1 MNFKRFAATVLSVVT
16 MFGAMALTA
25 GTEVYAAS
33 VVGRGVK
40 LTASGSPAS
49 GNVSGAGS
57 STSAGSGAATTGS
70 SASANSSGVNTGAAA
85 SGTSTD
91 SGELR
96 GVWFSYLDWQN
107 MTTDE
112 AGFKAAADQ
121 VMSDIQ
127 KKGMNAIF
135 CHVHSHS
142 DAYYPSSVLPT
153 SKFLPGS
160 GRFDALQYMIDSAHR
175 HGLRFHAWFNPYRVT
190 GYQMKWSDVPAGSI
204 VKQWY
209 ASGSRNVLLFDGN
222 YYLNP
227 AQPAVRDLVVSSIR
241 EVLTKYA
248 IDGVQFDDYFY
259 PDLGKDAA
267 TNFDYPEYQLYSG
280 NASITEWRK
289 ANVSALIAAVYQTV
303 HAVRPSAVFGVSPVG
318 PLRNLRSEK
327 SYFVDIDT
335 WMSHTGYI
343 DYVLPQIYFDFEQKT
358 GSGVASDAA
367 YATCLN
373 SWLQLRQKT
382 GGKVKLYVGL
392 ALYKCGTS
400 AWDGNA
406 KPEWLRRSDILLREV
421 QLARQSGQVSGF
433 GIYAYQNFDDA
444 AAQAELANLR
454 TVFQ

>member
-1 MNFKRFAATVLSVVT
+1 MNFKRLAAMVFSVV
-16 MFGAMALTA
+16 MMLGAIAWTG
-25 GTEVYAAS
+25 GTEAYAAS
-33 VVGRGVK
+33 VVGRGV
-40 LTASGSPAS
+40 TRTGSPA
-49 GNVSGAGS
+49 GDNVSGAGS
-57 STSAGSGAATTGS
+57 STSAGS
-70 SASANSSGVNTGAAA
+70 A
-85 SGTSTD
+85 SGAD

-107 MTTDE
+107 MPTDE

-153 SKFLPGS
+153 SKFLPGN

-190 GYQMKWSDVPAGSI
+190 GYQMKWSDVPTSSI

-227 AQPAVRDLVVSSIR
+227 AQPTVRDLVVSSIR

-289 ANVSALIAAVYQTV
+289 ANVSALIAAVYQAV
-303 HAVRPSAVFGVSPVG
+303 HAVRPAAVFGVSPVAQ
-318 PLRNLRSEK
+318 LKYLRSDK

-358 GSGVASDAA
+358 GSGAASDAA

>member
-1 MNFKRFAATVLSVVT
+1 MNFKRFLATVLSIG
-16 MFGAMALTA
+16 MMLGSMAWI
-25 GTEVYAAS
+25 GRTEAYAAS
-33 VVGRGVK
+33 VVGRGLK
-40 LTASGSPAS
+40 LTGSGTQAS
-49 GNVSGAGS
+49 GNVSVAGI
-57 STSAGSGAATTGS
+57 STSAGSAT
-70 SASANSSGVNTGAAA
+70 AAA
-85 SGTSTD
+85 GNT
-91 SGELR
+91 GELR

-107 MTTDE
+107 MPTDE

-121 VMSDIQ
+121 VMADIQ
-127 KKGMNAIF
+127 KNGMNAIF

-142 DAYYPSSVLPT
+142 DAYFNSSLLPK
-153 SKFLPGS
+153 SKFLQGN

-175 HGLRFHAWFNPYRVT
+175 HGLQFHAWFNPYRVT
-190 GYQMKWSDVPAGSI
+190 GYQMKWADVPAGSI

-209 ASGSRNVLLFDGN
+209 TAGSRNVLLFDGD

-248 IDGVQFDDYFY
+248 VDGVQFDDYFY
-259 PDLGKDAA
+259 PNLGKDAA

-303 HAVRPSAVFGVSPVG
+303 HAVRPAAVFGVSPVAQ
-318 PLRNLRSEK
+318 LKYLRSDK

-335 WMSHTGYI
+335 WMKNPGYI

-358 GSGVASDAA
+358 GSGAASDAA

-373 SWLQLRQKT
+373 SWLQLRQQT

-400 AWDGNA
+400 AWDGNVQ
-406 KPEWLRRSDILLREV
+406 PEWLRRNDILKREV
-421 QLARQSGQVSGF
+421 ELARQSGQVSGF

-444 AAQAELANLR
+444 AAQAELSNLR

>member
-1 MNFKRFAATVLSVVT
+1 MNFKRLAAMVLSVV
-16 MFGAMALTA
+16 MMLGAIAWTG
-25 GTEVYAAS
+25 GTEAYAAS
-33 VVGRGVK
+33 VVGRGV
-40 LTASGSPAS
+40 TRTGSPA
-49 GNVSGAGS
+49 GDNVSGAGS
-57 STSAGSGAATTGS
+57 STSAGSALAA
-70 SASANSSGVNTGAAA
+70 
-85 SGTSTD
+85 D

-96 GVWFSYLDWQN
+96 GAWFSYLDWQN
-107 MTTDE
+107 MPTDE

-127 KKGMNAIF
+127 KNGMNAIF

-153 SKFLPGS
+153 SKFLPGN

-289 ANVSALIAAVYQTV
+289 ANVSALIAAVYQAV
-303 HAVRPSAVFGVSPVG
+303 HAVRPAAVFGVSPVAQ
-318 PLRNLRSEK
+318 LKYLRSDK

-335 WMSHTGYI
+335 WMSSTGYI

>member
-1 MNFKRFAATVLSVVT
+1 MNFKRFAAMVLCVMT
-16 MFGAMALTA
+16 MFGAMALSS
-25 GTEVYAAS
+25 GTEAYAAS

-49 GNVSGAGS
+49 GNVSGAGN
-57 STSAGSGAATTGS
+57 STSAGS
-70 SASANSSGVNTGAAA
+70 ASATA
-85 SGTSTD
+85 D

-107 MTTDE
+107 MPTDE
-112 AGFKAAADQ
+112 AGFKAAADK
-121 VMSDIQ
+121 VMADIR
-127 KKGMNAIF
+127 KNGMNAIF

-142 DAYYPSSVLPT
+142 DAYYPSSVLPP
-153 SKFLPGS
+153 SKFLPGN

-175 HGLRFHAWFNPYRVT
+175 HGLSFHAWFNPYRVT

-209 ASGSRNVLLFDGN
+209 ASGSRNVLLFNGS

-267 TNFDYPEYQLYSG
+267 TNFDYPEYQLSGG

-289 ANVSALIAAVYQTV
+289 ANVSALIAAVHQIV

-335 WMSHTGYI
+335 WMSHTGYV

-367 YATCLN
+367 YATCLD
-373 SWLQLRQKT
+373 SWLQLQQKT
-382 GGKVKLYVGL
+382 GGKVKLYIGL
-392 ALYKCGTS
+392 ALYKCGTNS
-400 AWDGNA
+400 WDGNA
-406 KPEWLRRSDILLREV
+406 KPEWLRRSDVLLREV

-444 AAQAELANLR
+444 AAQAELTNLR
-454 TVFQ
+454 TAFS

>member
-1 MNFKRFAATVLSVVT
+1 MNFKRLAAMVFSVV
-16 MFGAMALTA
+16 MMLGAIAWTG
-25 GTEVYAAS
+25 GTEAYAAS
-33 VVGRGVK
+33 VVGRGV
-40 LTASGSPAS
+40 TRTGSPA
-49 GNVSGAGS
+49 GDNVSGAGS
-57 STSAGSGAATTGS
+57 STSAGS
-70 SASANSSGVNTGAAA
+70 SGVNTSAATSGA
-85 SGTSTD
+85 D

-96 GVWFSYLDWQN
+96 GAWFSYLDWQN
-107 MTTDE
+107 MPTDE

-127 KKGMNAIF
+127 KNGMNAIF

-153 SKFLPGS
+153 SKFLPGN

-175 HGLRFHAWFNPYRVT
+175 HGLSFHAWFNPYRVT

-209 ASGSRNVLLFDGN
+209 ASGNRNVLLFDGN

-259 PDLGKDAA
+259 PDLGKNAA

-444 AAQAELANLR
+444 AAQAELTNLR
-454 TVFQ
+454 TAFS

>member
-1 MNFKRFAATVLSVVT
+1 MNFKRLAATVLSVVT
-16 MFGAMALTA
+16 MFGAMALSS

-49 GNVSGAGS
+49 GNVSGAGN
-57 STSAGSGAATTGS
+57 STSAGS
-70 SASANSSGVNTGAAA
+70 ASATA
-85 SGTSTD
+85 D

-107 MTTDE
+107 MPTDE

-121 VMSDIQ
+121 VMADIQ
-127 KKGMNAIF
+127 KNGMNAIF

-153 SKFLPGS
+153 SKFLPGKGS
-160 GRFDALQYMIDSAHR
+160 FDALQYMIDSAHR
-175 HGLRFHAWFNPYRVT
+175 HGLSFHAWFNPYRVT

-209 ASGSRNVLLFDGN
+209 ASGSRNVLLFNGS

-248 IDGVQFDDYFY
+248 VDGVQFDDYFY

-267 TNFDYPEYQLYSG
+267 TNFDYPEYQLSDG

-335 WMSHTGYI
+335 WMSNTGYV

-367 YATCLN
+367 YATCLD

-382 GGKVKLYVGL
+382 GGKVKLYIGL
-392 ALYKCGTS
+392 ALYKCGTNS
-400 AWDGNA
+400 WDGNA
-406 KPEWLRRSDILLREV
+406 KPEWLRRSDVLLREV

-444 AAQAELANLR
+444 AAQAELVNLR
-454 TVFQ
+454 TAFS

>member
-1 MNFKRFAATVLSVVT
+1 MNFKRLAAMVLSVV
-16 MFGAMALTA
+16 MMLGAIAWTG
-25 GTEVYAAS
+25 GTEAYAAS
-33 VVGRGVK
+33 VVGRGM
-40 LTASGSPAS
+40 TRTGSPA
-49 GNVSGAGS
+49 GDNVSGAGS
-57 STSAGSGAATTGS
+57 STSAGGASGA
-70 SASANSSGVNTGAAA
+70 
-85 SGTSTD
+85 D

-107 MTTDE
+107 MPTDE

-153 SKFLPGS
+153 SKFLPGN

-209 ASGSRNVLLFDGN
+209 ASGNRNVLLFDGN

-280 NASITEWRK
+280 NASITAWRK
-289 ANVSALIAAVYQTV
+289 SNVSALIAAVYQAV
-303 HAVRPSAVFGVSPVG
+303 HAVRPAAVFGVSPVAQ
-318 PLRNLRSEK
+318 LKYLRSDK

-358 GSGVASDAA
+358 GSGAASDAA

-444 AAQAELANLR
+444 AAQAELTNLR
-454 TVFQ
+454 TAFS

>member
-1 MNFKRFAATVLSVVT
+1 MNFKRFLAVMLSVVV
-16 MFGAMALTA
+16 MLGSMAWTGGTA
-25 GTEVYAAS
+25 AYAAS
-33 VVGRGVK
+33 VVGRGVT
-40 LTASGSPAS
+40 LTASSAS
-49 GNVSGAGS
+49 GNASGAGS
-57 STSAGSGAATTGS
+57 STSAGS
-70 SASANSSGVNTGAAA
+70 SGVNTSAATSGA
-85 SGTSTD
+85 D

-107 MTTDE
+107 MPTDE
-112 AGFKAAADQ
+112 AGFKAAADK
-121 VMSDIQ
+121 VMADIR
-127 KKGMNAIF
+127 KNGMNAIF

-153 SKFLPGS
+153 SKFLPGN

-175 HGLRFHAWFNPYRVT
+175 HGLQFHAWFNPYRVT

-209 ASGSRNVLLFDGN
+209 ASGSRNVLLFNGS

-367 YATCLN
+367 YATCLD
-373 SWLQLRQKT
+373 SWLKLRQKT
-382 GGKVKLYVGL
+382 GGKVKLYIGL
-392 ALYKCGTS
+392 ALYKCGTNS
-400 AWDGNA
+400 WDGNA

-444 AAQAELANLR
+444 AAQAELTNLR
-454 TVFQ
+454 TAFS

>member
-1 MNFKRFAATVLSVVT
+1 MNFKRLAAMVLSVV
-16 MFGAMALTA
+16 MMLGATA
-25 GTEVYAAS
+25 WTGGTETYAAS
-33 VVGRGVK
+33 VVGRGV
-40 LTASGSPAS
+40 TRTGSPA
-49 GNVSGAGS
+49 GDNVSSAGS
-57 STSAGSGAATTGS
+57 STSAGS
-70 SASANSSGVNTGAAA
+70 A
-85 SGTSTD
+85 SGAD

-107 MTTDE
+107 MPTDE

-153 SKFLPGS
+153 SKFLPGN

-209 ASGSRNVLLFDGN
+209 ASGNRNVLLFDGN

-289 ANVSALIAAVYQTV
+289 ANVSALIAAVYQAV
-303 HAVRPSAVFGVSPVG
+303 HAVRPAAVFGVSPVAQ
-318 PLRNLRSEK
+318 LKYLRSDK

-358 GSGVASDAA
+358 GSGAASDAA

>member
-1 MNFKRFAATVLSVVT
+1 MNFKRLAATVLSVVT
-16 MFGAMALTA
+16 MFGAMALSS
-25 GTEVYAAS
+25 GTKVYAAS

-57 STSAGSGAATTGS
+57 STSAGS
-70 SASANSSGVNTGAAA
+70 ASATA
-85 SGTSTD
+85 D

-107 MTTDE
+107 MPTDE

-121 VMSDIQ
+121 VMADIQ
-127 KKGMNAIF
+127 KNGMNAIF

-153 SKFLPGS
+153 SKFLPGKGS
-160 GRFDALQYMIDSAHR
+160 FDALQYMIDSAHR
-175 HGLRFHAWFNPYRVT
+175 HGLSFHAWFNPYRVT

-209 ASGSRNVLLFDGN
+209 ASGSRNVLLFNGS

-248 IDGVQFDDYFY
+248 VDGVQFDDYFY

-267 TNFDYPEYQLYSG
+267 TNFDYPEYQLSDG

-335 WMSHTGYI
+335 WMSNTGYV

-367 YATCLN
+367 YATCLD

-382 GGKVKLYVGL
+382 GGKVKLYIGL
-392 ALYKCGTS
+392 ALYKCGTNS
-400 AWDGNA
+400 WDGNA
-406 KPEWLRRSDILLREV
+406 KPEWLRRSDVLLREV

-444 AAQAELANLR
+444 AAQAELVNLR
-454 TVFQ
+454 TAFS

>member
-1 MNFKRFAATVLSVVT
+1 MNFKRLAAMVLCVVT

-49 GNVSGAGS
+49 GNVSGAGN
-57 STSAGSGAATTGS
+57 STSAGS
-70 SASANSSGVNTGAAA
+70 ASATA
-85 SGTSTD
+85 D

-107 MTTDE
+107 MPTDE
-112 AGFKAAADQ
+112 AGFKAAADK
-121 VMSDIQ
+121 VMADIR
-127 KKGMNAIF
+127 KNGMNAIF

-153 SKFLPGS
+153 SKFLPGK

-175 HGLRFHAWFNPYRVT
+175 HGLSFHAWFNPYRVT

-209 ASGSRNVLLFDGN
+209 ASGNRNVLLFNGS

-248 IDGVQFDDYFY
+248 VDGVQFDDYFY

-267 TNFDYPEYQLYSG
+267 TNFDYPEYQLSGG

-335 WMSHTGYI
+335 WMSNTGYV

-358 GSGVASDAA
+358 GSGAASDAA
-367 YATCLN
+367 YATCLD
-373 SWLQLRQKT
+373 SWLKLRQKT
-382 GGKVKLYVGL
+382 GGKVKLYIGL
-392 ALYKCGTS
+392 ALYKCGTNS
-400 AWDGNA
+400 WDGNA
-406 KPEWLRRSDILLREV
+406 KPEWLRRSDVLLREV

-444 AAQAELANLR
+444 AAQAELTNLR
-454 TVFQ
+454 TAFS

>member
-1 MNFKRFAATVLSVVT
+1 MNFKRLAAMVLSVV
-16 MFGAMALTA
+16 MMLGAIAWTG
-25 GTEVYAAS
+25 GTEAYAAS
-33 VVGRGVK
+33 VVGRGV
-40 LTASGSPAS
+40 TRTGSPA
-49 GNVSGAGS
+49 GDNVSGAGS
-57 STSAGSGAATTGS
+57 STSAGGASGA
-70 SASANSSGVNTGAAA
+70 
-85 SGTSTD
+85 D

-107 MTTDE
+107 MPTDE
-112 AGFKAAADQ
+112 AGFKAAADR

-190 GYQMKWSDVPAGSI
+190 GYQMKWSDVPTSSI

-227 AQPAVRDLVVSSIR
+227 AQPTVRDLVVSSIR

-303 HAVRPSAVFGVSPVG
+303 HAVRPSAVFGVSPVAQ
-318 PLRNLRSEK
+318 LKYLRSEK

-335 WMSHTGYI
+335 WMSNTGYI

-444 AAQAELANLR
+444 AAQAELTNLR
-454 TVFQ
+454 TVFS

>member
-1 MNFKRFAATVLSVVT
+1 MNFKRLAAMVLCVVT
-16 MFGAMALTA
+16 MFGAMALSSGTA
-25 GTEVYAAS
+25 AYAAS
-33 VVGRGVK
+33 VVGRGVT
-40 LTASGSPAS
+40 LTAASAS

-57 STSAGSGAATTGS
+57 S
-70 SASANSSGVNTGAAA
+70 SANSSGVNTGVATA
-85 SGTSTD
+85 D

-107 MTTDE
+107 MPTDE

-121 VMSDIQ
+121 VMSDIR
-127 KKGMNAIF
+127 KNGMNAIF

-153 SKFLPGS
+153 SKFLPGN

-175 HGLRFHAWFNPYRVT
+175 HGLSFHAWFNPYRVT
-190 GYQMKWSDVPAGSI
+190 GYQMKWSDVPAGSV

-280 NASITEWRK
+280 SASITEWRK

-358 GSGVASDAA
+358 GSGAASDAA
-367 YATCLN
+367 YATCLS
-373 SWLQLRQKT
+373 SWLQLQQKT

-392 ALYKCGTS
+392 ALYKCGTNS
-400 AWDGNA
+400 WDGNA

>member
-1 MNFKRFAATVLSVVT
+1 MNFKRLAAMVLSVV
-16 MFGAMALTA
+16 MMLGAIAWTG
-25 GTEVYAAS
+25 GTEAYAAS
-33 VVGRGVK
+33 VVGRGV
-40 LTASGSPAS
+40 TRTGSPA
-49 GNVSGAGS
+49 GDNVSGAGS
-57 STSAGSGAATTGS
+57 STSAGS
-70 SASANSSGVNTGAAA
+70 A
-85 SGTSTD
+85 SGAD

-107 MTTDE
+107 MPTDE

-153 SKFLPGS
+153 SKFLPGN

-289 ANVSALIAAVYQTV
+289 ANVSALIAAVYQAV
-303 HAVRPSAVFGVSPVG
+303 HAVRPAAVFGVSPVAQ
-318 PLRNLRSEK
+318 LKYLRSDK

>member
-1 MNFKRFAATVLSVVT
+1 MNFKRFAAMVLCVMT
-16 MFGAMALTA
+16 MFGAMALSS
-25 GTEVYAAS
+25 GTEAYAAS

-49 GNVSGAGS
+49 GNVSGAGN
-57 STSAGSGAATTGS
+57 STSAGS
-70 SASANSSGVNTGAAA
+70 ASATA
-85 SGTSTD
+85 D

-107 MTTDE
+107 MPTDE

-121 VMSDIQ
+121 VMSDIR
-127 KKGMNAIF
+127 KNGMNAIF

-153 SKFLPGS
+153 SKFLPGNGS
-160 GRFDALQYMIDSAHR
+160 FDALQYMIDSAHR
-175 HGLRFHAWFNPYRVT
+175 HGLSFHAWFNPYRVT
-190 GYQMKWSDVPAGSI
+190 GYQMKWSDVPADSI

-209 ASGSRNVLLFDGN
+209 ASGSRNVLLFNGS

-267 TNFDYPEYQLYSG
+267 TNFDYSEYQLYSG

-318 PLRNLRSEK
+318 PLKNLRSEK

-335 WMSHTGYI
+335 WMSNTGYV

-367 YATCLN
+367 YATCLD
-373 SWLQLRQKT
+373 SWLKLRQKT
-382 GGKVKLYVGL
+382 GGKVKLYIGL
-392 ALYKCGTS
+392 ALYKCGTNS
-400 AWDGNA
+400 WDGNA

-444 AAQAELANLR
+444 AAQAELVNLR
-454 TVFQ
+454 TAFS

>member
-1 MNFKRFAATVLSVVT
+1 MKFKRLAAMVFSVV
-16 MFGAMALTA
+16 MMLGAIAWTG
-25 GTEVYAAS
+25 GTEAYAAS
-33 VVGRGVK
+33 VVGRGV
-40 LTASGSPAS
+40 TRTGSPA
-49 GNVSGAGS
+49 GDNVSGAGS
-57 STSAGSGAATTGS
+57 STSAGS
-70 SASANSSGVNTGAAA
+70 A
-85 SGTSTD
+85 SGAD

-107 MTTDE
+107 MPTDE

-127 KKGMNAIF
+127 KNGMNAIF

-153 SKFLPGS
+153 SKFLPGN

-175 HGLRFHAWFNPYRVT
+175 HGLSFHAWFNPYRVT

-303 HAVRPSAVFGVSPVG
+303 HAVRPAAVFGVSPVAQ
-318 PLRNLRSEK
+318 LKYLRSEK

-335 WMSHTGYI
+335 WMSNTGYL

-358 GSGVASDAA
+358 GSGAASEAA
-367 YATCLN
+367 YATCLS
-373 SWLQLRQKT
+373 SWLQLQQKT
-382 GGKVKLYVGL
+382 GGKVKLYIGL

-421 QLARQSGQVSGF
+421 QLARQSSQVSGF

-454 TVFQ
+454 TAFS

>member
-1 MNFKRFAATVLSVVT
+1 MNFKRLAAMVFSVV
-16 MFGAMALTA
+16 MMLGAIAWTG
-25 GTEVYAAS
+25 GTEAYAAS
-33 VVGRGVK
+33 VVGRGV
-40 LTASGSPAS
+40 TRTGSPA
-49 GNVSGAGS
+49 GDNVSGAGS
-57 STSAGSGAATTGS
+57 STSAGS
-70 SASANSSGVNTGAAA
+70 SGVNTSAATSGA
-85 SGTSTD
+85 D

-96 GVWFSYLDWQN
+96 GAWFSYLDWQN
-107 MTTDE
+107 MPTDE

-127 KKGMNAIF
+127 KNGMNAIF

-153 SKFLPGS
+153 SKFLPGN

-175 HGLRFHAWFNPYRVT
+175 HGLSFHAWFNPYRVT

-209 ASGSRNVLLFDGN
+209 ASGNRNVLLFDGN

-259 PDLGKDAA
+259 PDLGKNAA

-358 GSGVASDAA
+358 SSGVASDAA

-444 AAQAELANLR
+444 AAQAELTNLR
-454 TVFQ
+454 TAFS

>member
-1 MNFKRFAATVLSVVT
+1 MNFKRLAAMVLSVVM
-16 MFGAMALTA
+16 MFGATA
-25 GTEVYAAS
+25 WTGGTETYAAS
-33 VVGRGVK
+33 VVGRGV
-40 LTASGSPAS
+40 TRTGSPA
-49 GNVSGAGS
+49 GDNVSGAGS
-57 STSAGSGAATTGS
+57 STSAGSVSGA
-70 SASANSSGVNTGAAA
+70 
-85 SGTSTD
+85 D

-107 MTTDE
+107 MPTDE

-153 SKFLPGS
+153 SKFLPGN

-289 ANVSALIAAVYQTV
+289 ANVSALIAAVYQAV
-303 HAVRPSAVFGVSPVG
+303 HAVRPAAVFGVSPVAQ
-318 PLRNLRSEK
+318 LKYLRSEK

-444 AAQAELANLR
+444 AAQVELANLR

>member
-1 MNFKRFAATVLSVVT
+1 
-16 MFGAMALTA
+16 
-25 GTEVYAAS
+25 
-33 VVGRGVK
+33 
-40 LTASGSPAS
+40 
-49 GNVSGAGS
+49 
-57 STSAGSGAATTGS
+57 
-70 SASANSSGVNTGAAA
+70 
-85 SGTSTD
+85 
-91 SGELR
+91 
-96 GVWFSYLDWQN
+96 
-107 MTTDE
+107 
-112 AGFKAAADQ
+112 
-121 VMSDIQ
+121 MSDIQ
-127 KKGMNAIF
+127 KNGMNAIF

-153 SKFLPGS
+153 SKFLPGN

-175 HGLRFHAWFNPYRVT
+175 HGLSFHAWFNPYRVT

-209 ASGSRNVLLFDGN
+209 ASGNRNVLLFDGN

-267 TNFDYPEYQLYSG
+267 TNFDYLEYQLYSG

-367 YATCLN
+367 YATCLD
-373 SWLQLRQKT
+373 SWLKLRQKT

-392 ALYKCGTS
+392 ALYKCGTNS
-400 AWDGNA
+400 WDGNA

>member
-1 MNFKRFAATVLSVVT
+1 MNFKRLAAMVLSVV
-16 MFGAMALTA
+16 MMLGAIAWTG
-25 GTEVYAAS
+25 GTEAYAAS
-33 VVGRGVK
+33 VVGRGV
-40 LTASGSPAS
+40 TRTGSPA
-49 GNVSGAGS
+49 GDNVSGAGS
-57 STSAGSGAATTGS
+57 STSAGS
-70 SASANSSGVNTGAAA
+70 A
-85 SGTSTD
+85 SGAD

-107 MTTDE
+107 MPTDE

-153 SKFLPGS
+153 SKFLPGN

-190 GYQMKWSDVPAGSI
+190 GYQMKWSDVPTSSI

-259 PDLGKDAA
+259 PDLGKNAA

-289 ANVSALIAAVYQTV
+289 ANVSALIAAVYQAV
-303 HAVRPSAVFGVSPVG
+303 HAVRPAAVFGVSPVAQ
-318 PLRNLRSEK
+318 LKYLRSDK

>member
-1 MNFKRFAATVLSVVT
+1 MKFKRLAAVMLSV
-16 MFGAMALTA
+16 AMMLGSVAWT
-25 GTEVYAAS
+25 GSTEVYAAS

-40 LTASGSPAS
+40 PMSTGSPA
-49 GNVSGAGS
+49 
-57 STSAGSGAATTGS
+57 TG
-70 SASANSSGVNTGAAA
+70 AA
-85 SGTSTD
+85 SGTGSSTFMG
-91 SGELR
+91 STGELR

-107 MTTDE
+107 MPTDE
-112 AGFKAAADQ
+112 AGFKAAADK

-127 KKGMNAIF
+127 KQGMNAIF

-153 SKFLPGS
+153 SKFLPGN
-160 GRFDALQYMIDSAHR
+160 GKFDALQYMIDSAHR

-190 GYQMKWSDVPAGSI
+190 GYQMKWADVPASSI

-209 ASGSRNVLLFDGN
+209 AAGSRNVLLFDGD

-227 AQPAVRDLVVSSIR
+227 AQPAVRQLVVSSIR

-248 IDGVQFDDYFY
+248 VDGMQFDDYFY
-259 PDLGKDAA
+259 PNLGKDAA

-280 NASITEWRK
+280 NATITEWRK
-289 ANVSALIAAVYQTV
+289 ANVSALIQAVYATV
-303 HAVRPSAVFGVSPVG
+303 HEVRSSAMFGVSPVAQ
-318 PLRNLRSEK
+318 LKYLRSDK

-335 WMSHTGYI
+335 WMSHAGYI

-358 GSGVASDAA
+358 GSGAASDAA

-373 SWLQLRQKT
+373 SWLELHRKT
-382 GGKVKLYVGL
+382 GRKVQLYVGL
-392 ALYKCGTS
+392 ALYKCGTN

-406 KPEWLRRSDILLREV
+406 TPEWIRRNDILKREV
-421 QLARQSGQVSGF
+421 ELARQSGQVSGY
-433 GIYAYQNFDDA
+433 GIFAYQNFDDA

-454 TVFQ
+454 NVFS

>member
-1 MNFKRFAATVLSVVT
+1 MNFKRLAAMVLSVV
-16 MFGAMALTA
+16 MMLGAIVWTG
-25 GTEVYAAS
+25 GTEAYAAS
-33 VVGRGVK
+33 VVGRGV
-40 LTASGSPAS
+40 TRTGSPA
-49 GNVSGAGS
+49 GDNVSGAGS
-57 STSAGSGAATTGS
+57 TSAGS
-70 SASANSSGVNTGAAA
+70 A
-85 SGTSTD
+85 SGAD

-107 MTTDE
+107 MPTDE
-112 AGFKAAADQ
+112 AGFKAAADR

-153 SKFLPGS
+153 SKFLPGN

-209 ASGSRNVLLFDGN
+209 ASGNRNVLLFDGN

-444 AAQAELANLR
+444 AAQAELTNLR
-454 TVFQ
+454 TAFS

>member
-1 MNFKRFAATVLSVVT
+1 MNFKRLAAMVLSVV
-16 MFGAMALTA
+16 MMLGAIAWTG
-25 GTEVYAAS
+25 GTETYAAS
-33 VVGRGVK
+33 VVGRGV
-40 LTASGSPAS
+40 TRTGSPA
-49 GNVSGAGS
+49 GDNVSGAGS
-57 STSAGSGAATTGS
+57 STSAGS
-70 SASANSSGVNTGAAA
+70 ASAA
-85 SGTSTD
+85 D

-96 GVWFSYLDWQN
+96 GAWFSYLDWQN
-107 MTTDE
+107 MPTDE
-112 AGFKAAADQ
+112 AGFKAAADR

-153 SKFLPGS
+153 SKFLPGN

-209 ASGSRNVLLFDGN
+209 ASGNRNVLLFDGN

-259 PDLGKDAA
+259 PDLGKGAA

-318 PLRNLRSEK
+318 SLRNLRSEK

-358 GSGVASDAA
+358 GSGAASDAA

>member
-1 MNFKRFAATVLSVVT
+1 MNFKRLAAMVLSVV
-16 MFGAMALTA
+16 MMLGAIVWTG
-25 GTEVYAAS
+25 GTEAYAAS
-33 VVGRGVK
+33 VVGRGV
-40 LTASGSPAS
+40 TRTGSPA
-49 GNVSGAGS
+49 GDNVSGAGS
-57 STSAGSGAATTGS
+57 TSAGS
-70 SASANSSGVNTGAAA
+70 A
-85 SGTSTD
+85 SGAD

-107 MTTDE
+107 MPTDE
-112 AGFKAAADQ
+112 AGFKSAADQ

-127 KKGMNAIF
+127 KNGMNAIF

-153 SKFLPGS
+153 SKFLPGN

-209 ASGSRNVLLFDGN
+209 ASGNRNVLLFDGN

-444 AAQAELANLR
+444 AAQAELTNLR
-454 TVFQ
+454 TAFS

>member
-1 MNFKRFAATVLSVVT
+1 MNFKRLAAMVLSVV
-16 MFGAMALTA
+16 MMLGATA
-25 GTEVYAAS
+25 WTGGTEAYAAS
-33 VVGRGVK
+33 VAGRGVK

-49 GNVSGAGS
+49 GNASGAGS
-57 STSAGSGAATTGS
+57 STSAGS
-70 SASANSSGVNTGAAA
+70 A
-85 SGTSTD
+85 SGAD

-96 GVWFSYLDWQN
+96 GVWFSYLDWKN
-107 MTTDE
+107 MPTDE

-127 KKGMNAIF
+127 KNGMNAIF

-153 SKFLPGS
+153 SKFLPGN

-209 ASGSRNVLLFDGN
+209 ASGNRNVLLFDGN

-241 EVLTKYA
+241 EVLMKYA

-267 TNFDYPEYQLYSG
+267 TNFDYLEYQLYSG

-367 YATCLN
+367 YANCLN

>member
-1 MNFKRFAATVLSVVT
+1 MNFKRFAAMVLSVV
-16 MFGAMALTA
+16 MMLGATA
-25 GTEVYAAS
+25 WTGGTEAYAAS
-33 VVGRGVK
+33 VVSRGVTLK
-40 LTASGSPAS
+40 GSPA
-49 GNVSGAGS
+49 GDNVSGAGS
-57 STSAGSGAATTGS
+57 S
-70 SASANSSGVNTGAAA
+70 GVNTSAATSGAD
-85 SGTSTD
+85 G
-91 SGELR
+91 GELR

-107 MTTDE
+107 MPTDE

-153 SKFLPGS
+153 SKFLPGN

-175 HGLRFHAWFNPYRVT
+175 HGLSFHAWFNPYRVT

-209 ASGSRNVLLFDGN
+209 ASGSRNVLLFNGS

-259 PDLGKDAA
+259 PDLGKNAA

-358 GSGVASDAA
+358 GSGAASDAA
-367 YATCLN
+367 YATCLD
-373 SWLQLRQKT
+373 SWLKLRQKT

-444 AAQAELANLR
+444 AAQAELTNLR
-454 TVFQ
+454 TAFS

>member
-1 MNFKRFAATVLSVVT
+1 MNFKRWAAMVLSVV
-16 MFGAMALTA
+16 MMLGAIAWTG
-25 GTEVYAAS
+25 GTEAYAAS
-33 VVGRGVK
+33 VVGRGV
-40 LTASGSPAS
+40 TRTGSPA
-49 GNVSGAGS
+49 GDNVSGAGS
-57 STSAGSGAATTGS
+57 STSAGS
-70 SASANSSGVNTGAAA
+70 A
-85 SGTSTD
+85 SGAD

-96 GVWFSYLDWQN
+96 GAWFSYLDWQN
-107 MTTDE
+107 MPTDE

-153 SKFLPGS
+153 SKFLPGN

-259 PDLGKDAA
+259 PDLGKNAA

-289 ANVSALIAAVYQTV
+289 ANVSALIAAVYQAV
-303 HAVRPSAVFGVSPVG
+303 HAVRPAAVFGVSPVAQ
-318 PLRNLRSEK
+318 LKYLRSDK

-335 WMSHTGYI
+335 WMSSTGYI

>member
-1 MNFKRFAATVLSVVT
+1 MNFKRLAAMVLSVV
-16 MFGAMALTA
+16 MMLGAIAWTG
-25 GTEVYAAS
+25 GTEAYAAS
-33 VVGRGVK
+33 VVGRGV
-40 LTASGSPAS
+40 TRTGSPA
-49 GNVSGAGS
+49 GDNVSGAGS
-57 STSAGSGAATTGS
+57 STSAGS
-70 SASANSSGVNTGAAA
+70 A
-85 SGTSTD
+85 SGAD

-107 MTTDE
+107 MPTDE

-127 KKGMNAIF
+127 KNGMNAIF

-153 SKFLPGS
+153 SKFLPGN

-175 HGLRFHAWFNPYRVT
+175 HGLQFHAWFNPYRVT

-209 ASGSRNVLLFDGN
+209 ASGNRNVLLFDGN

-289 ANVSALIAAVYQTV
+289 ANVSALIAAVYQAV
-303 HAVRPSAVFGVSPVG
+303 HAVRPAAVFGVSPVAQ
-318 PLRNLRSEK
+318 LKYLRSDK

-358 GSGVASDAA
+358 GSGAASDAA

>member
-1 MNFKRFAATVLSVVT
+1 MNFKRLAAMVLSVV
-16 MFGAMALTA
+16 MMLGATA
-25 GTEVYAAS
+25 WTGGTEAYAAS
-33 VVGRGVK
+33 VVGRGVTR
-40 LTASGSPAS
+40 TAAPA
-49 GNVSGAGS
+49 GDNVSGAGS
-57 STSAGSGAATTGS
+57 STSAGS
-70 SASANSSGVNTGAAA
+70 A
-85 SGTSTD
+85 SGAD

-96 GVWFSYLDWQN
+96 GAWFSYLDWQN
-107 MTTDE
+107 MPTDE
-112 AGFKAAADQ
+112 AGFKAAADR

-127 KKGMNAIF
+127 KNGMNAIF

-153 SKFLPGS
+153 SKFLPGN

-209 ASGSRNVLLFDGN
+209 ASGNRNVLLFDGN

-289 ANVSALIAAVYQTV
+289 ANVSALIAAVYQAI
-303 HAVRPSAVFGVSPVG
+303 HAVRPAAVFGVSPVAQ
-318 PLRNLRSEK
+318 LKYLRSDK

-358 GSGVASDAA
+358 GSGAASDAA

>member
-1 MNFKRFAATVLSVVT
+1 MNFKRLAAMVLSVV
-16 MFGAMALTA
+16 MMLGATA
-25 GTEVYAAS
+25 WTGGTETYAAS
-33 VVGRGVK
+33 VVGRGVTR
-40 LTASGSPAS
+40 TAAPA
-49 GNVSGAGS
+49 GDNVSGAGS
-57 STSAGSGAATTGS
+57 STSAGS
-70 SASANSSGVNTGAAA
+70 A
-85 SGTSTD
+85 SGAD

-107 MTTDE
+107 MPTDE

-127 KKGMNAIF
+127 KNGMNAIF

-153 SKFLPGS
+153 SKFLPGN

-175 HGLRFHAWFNPYRVT
+175 HGLQFHAWFNPYRVT

-209 ASGSRNVLLFDGN
+209 ASGNRNVLLFDGN

-289 ANVSALIAAVYQTV
+289 ANVSALIAAVYQAV
-303 HAVRPSAVFGVSPVG
+303 HAVRPAAVFGVSPVAQ
-318 PLRNLRSEK
+318 LKYLRSDK

-358 GSGVASDAA
+358 GSGAASDAA

-421 QLARQSGQVSGF
+421 QLARQSGQVRGF

>member
-1 MNFKRFAATVLSVVT
+1 MNFKRLAAMVLSVV
-16 MFGAMALTA
+16 MMLGAIAWTG
-25 GTEVYAAS
+25 GTEAYAAS
-33 VVGRGVK
+33 VVGRGV
-40 LTASGSPAS
+40 TRTGSPA
-49 GNVSGAGS
+49 GDNVSGAGS
-57 STSAGSGAATTGS
+57 STSAGS
-70 SASANSSGVNTGAAA
+70 A
-85 SGTSTD
+85 SGAD

-107 MTTDE
+107 MPTDE

-153 SKFLPGS
+153 SKFLPGN

-259 PDLGKDAA
+259 PDLGKNAA

-289 ANVSALIAAVYQTV
+289 ANVSALIAAVYQAV
-303 HAVRPSAVFGVSPVG
+303 HAVRPAAVFGVSPVAQ
-318 PLRNLRSEK
+318 LKYLRSDK

>member
-1 MNFKRFAATVLSVVT
+1 MNFKRLAAMVLSVV
-16 MFGAMALTA
+16 MMLGATA
-25 GTEVYAAS
+25 WTGGTETYAAS
-33 VVGRGVK
+33 VVGRGV
-40 LTASGSPAS
+40 TRTGSPA
-49 GNVSGAGS
+49 GDNVSSAGS
-57 STSAGSGAATTGS
+57 STSAGS
-70 SASANSSGVNTGAAA
+70 A
-85 SGTSTD
+85 SGAD

-107 MTTDE
+107 MPTDE

-153 SKFLPGS
+153 SKFLPGN

-209 ASGSRNVLLFDGN
+209 ASGNRNVLLFDGN

-289 ANVSALIAAVYQTV
+289 ANVSALISGRVRREPGGAA
-303 HAVRPSAVFGVSPVG
+303 
-318 PLRNLRSEK
+318 
-327 SYFVDIDT
+327 
-335 WMSHTGYI
+335 
-343 DYVLPQIYFDFEQKT
+343 
-358 GSGVASDAA
+358 
-367 YATCLN
+367 
-373 SWLQLRQKT
+373 
-382 GGKVKLYVGL
+382 
-392 ALYKCGTS
+392 
-400 AWDGNA
+400 
-406 KPEWLRRSDILLREV
+406 
-421 QLARQSGQVSGF
+421 QVS
-433 GIYAYQNFDDA
+433 AK
-444 AAQAELANLR
+444 
-454 TVFQ
+454 

>member
-1 MNFKRFAATVLSVVT
+1 MNFKRLAAMVLSVV
-16 MFGAMALTA
+16 MMLGATA
-25 GTEVYAAS
+25 WTGGIETYAAS
-33 VVGRGVK
+33 VVSRGV
-40 LTASGSPAS
+40 TRTGSPA
-49 GNVSGAGS
+49 GDNVSGAGS
-57 STSAGSGAATTGS
+57 STSAGS
-70 SASANSSGVNTGAAA
+70 A
-85 SGTSTD
+85 SGAD

-107 MTTDE
+107 MPTDE

-153 SKFLPGS
+153 SKFLPGN

-209 ASGSRNVLLFDGN
+209 ASGNRNVLLFDGN

-259 PDLGKDAA
+259 PDLGKNAA

-289 ANVSALIAAVYQTV
+289 ANVSALIAAVYQAV
-303 HAVRPSAVFGVSPVG
+303 HAVRPAAVFGVSPVAQ
-318 PLRNLRSEK
+318 LKYLRSDK

>member
-1 MNFKRFAATVLSVVT
+1 MNFKRLAAMVLSVV
-16 MFGAMALTA
+16 MMLGAIAWTG
-25 GTEVYAAS
+25 GTEAYAAS
-33 VVGRGVK
+33 VVGRGV
-40 LTASGSPAS
+40 TRTGSPA
-49 GNVSGAGS
+49 GDNVSGAGS
-57 STSAGSGAATTGS
+57 TSAGS
-70 SASANSSGVNTGAAA
+70 A
-85 SGTSTD
+85 SGAD

-107 MTTDE
+107 MPTDE

-142 DAYYPSSVLPT
+142 DAYYLSSVLPT
-153 SKFLPGS
+153 SKFLPGN

-209 ASGSRNVLLFDGN
+209 ASGNRNVLLFDGN

-259 PDLGKDAA
+259 PDLGKNAA

-392 ALYKCGTS
+392 ALYKCGTNS
-400 AWDGNA
+400 WDGNA

-454 TVFQ
+454 TAFS

>member
-1 MNFKRFAATVLSVVT
+1 MNFKRLAAMVLSVV
-16 MFGAMALTA
+16 MMLGAIAWTG
-25 GTEVYAAS
+25 GTEAYAAS
-33 VVGRGVK
+33 VVGRGV
-40 LTASGSPAS
+40 TRTGSPA
-49 GNVSGAGS
+49 GDNVSGAGN
-57 STSAGSGAATTGS
+57 STSAGS
-70 SASANSSGVNTGAAA
+70 A
-85 SGTSTD
+85 SGAD

-107 MTTDE
+107 MPTDE

-153 SKFLPGS
+153 SKFLPGN

-259 PDLGKDAA
+259 PDLGKNAA

-289 ANVSALIAAVYQTV
+289 ANVSALIAAVYQAV
-303 HAVRPSAVFGVSPVG
+303 HAVRPAAVFGVSPVAQ
-318 PLRNLRSEK
+318 LKYLRSDK

>member
-1 MNFKRFAATVLSVVT
+1 MNFKRLAAMVLSVV
-16 MFGAMALTA
+16 MMLGAIAWTG
-25 GTEVYAAS
+25 GTEAYAAS
-33 VVGRGVK
+33 VVGRGV
-40 LTASGSPAS
+40 TRTGSPA
-49 GNVSGAGS
+49 GDNVSGAGS
-57 STSAGSGAATTGS
+57 STSAGS
-70 SASANSSGVNTGAAA
+70 A
-85 SGTSTD
+85 SGAD

-107 MTTDE
+107 MPTDE

-190 GYQMKWSDVPAGSI
+190 GYQMKWSDVPASSI

-289 ANVSALIAAVYQTV
+289 ANVSALIAAVYQAV
-303 HAVRPSAVFGVSPVG
+303 HAVRPAAVFGVSPVAQ
-318 PLRNLRSEK
+318 LKYLRSDK